1 MMLYS
6 FTASMMGASLRLG
19 MLNHFDGQ
27 GIIHELK
34 PLILETVNVNI
45 DKSLIRIWQFAPEID
60 IIQAKHE
67 TASSKMFIT

>member
-1 MMLYS
+1 MMFYS

-34 PLILETVNVNI
+34 PLILEIEVQKHQNP
-45 DKSLIRIWQFAPEID
+45 DKQ
-60 IIQAKHE
+60 
-67 TASSKMFIT
+67 